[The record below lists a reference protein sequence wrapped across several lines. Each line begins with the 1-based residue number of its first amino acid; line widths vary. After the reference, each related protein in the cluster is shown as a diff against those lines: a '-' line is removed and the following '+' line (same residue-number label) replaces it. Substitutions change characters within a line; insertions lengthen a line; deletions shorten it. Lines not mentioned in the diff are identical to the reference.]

1 MAVTRDPFPVPEDG
15 KNKYELIIIAG
26 KEARRLNDI
35 ARQQGREVKGR
46 VTLLALRR
54 FNNGTIKFKYDE

>member
-1 MAVTRDPFPVPEDG
+1 MVVNRETFPIPEDG

-35 ARQQGREVKGR
+35 ARSQGREVKGR

-54 FNNGTIKFKYDE
+54 FMSGTIRFKYDE